1 MKTKTGS
8 KQWLWHLI
16 LLFFVLLVFYPLLY
30 MVCSSFKSL
39 KEIYNAGLALLPKE
53 FSPEN
58 YQKVFTSLPI
68 LKFLGNSLVIAVLVT
83 VFKMVT
89 SLLASYAL
97 VFMNFKHRDAMFYFF
112 TMTMYVPF
120 TVLMIPNYL
129 TINKMGLMST
139 ILGVALPQLA
149 DAMGIFRMRQ
159 AMRTI
164 PKSLVEAARVD
175 GVGHMTALLRIVAP
189 MLRPAIIAQSM
200 IFFINSWNE
209 YFWPMLILRGDN
221 SSYTLTLALQTYMN
235 SESGSAWGT
244 SMALATITTLVPLA
258 LYLFTQRYI
267 ISTFMSSGI
276 KE

>member
-1 MKTKTGS
+1 MKTKSKS

-16 LLFFVLLVFYPLLY
+16 LIFLVFIVLYPLLY
-30 MVCSSFKSL
+30 MICSSFKSL
-39 KEIYNAGLALLPKE
+39 KEIYNAGLALLPRN
-53 FSPEN
+53 FTTEN
-58 YQKVFTSLPI
+58 YEKVFTSLPI
-68 LKFLGNSLVIAVLVT
+68 PRYVANSLIIALMVT
-83 VFKMVT
+83 FFKMAS

-97 VFMNFKHRDAMFYFF
+97 VFMNFKYRDAMFYFF

-129 TINKMGLMST
+129 TINKLGLLYT
-139 ILGVALPQLA
+139 IVGVALPQLA

-175 GVGHMTALLRIVAP
+175 RVGHMTALVRIVAP

-209 YFWPMLILRGDN
+209 YFWPMLILRGSND
-221 SSYTLTLALQTYMN
+221 SYTLTLALQTYLN

-244 SMALATITTLVPLA
+244 SMTLATITTLVPLV
-258 LYLFTQRYI
+258 LYLFTQRNI